1 MVSQQILQLT
11 ERRERENCRDGWV
24 GVGREKRRMKEV
36 QAVSQAERWGAS
48 WGRAGQEVGG
58 TEERG
63 ELGADK

>member
-1 MVSQQILQLT
+1 M
-11 ERRERENCRDGWV
+11 
-24 GVGREKRRMKEV
+24 GREKRRMKEV